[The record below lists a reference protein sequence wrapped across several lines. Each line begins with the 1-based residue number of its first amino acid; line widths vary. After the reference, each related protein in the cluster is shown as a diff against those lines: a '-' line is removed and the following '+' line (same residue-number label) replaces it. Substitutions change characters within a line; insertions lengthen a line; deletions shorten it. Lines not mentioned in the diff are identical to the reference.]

1 MNHKVQKI
9 KEQVLRKIPAILS
22 HLDRDP
28 YSKTRGSFDRLYWG
42 WKLKDYPDA
51 TLQRLIYPL
60 ANYYCNVDDS
70 FCDEERFVFW
80 ITSAFE
86 YLKTIQHRDGSQCA
100 SWSCS

>member
-1 MNHKVQKI
+1 MNHKAYTI
-9 KEQVLRKIPAILS
+9 KEQVLHKIPAILS

-28 YSKTRGSFDRLYWG
+28 CSKTRGSFDRLYWG

-60 ANYYCNVDDS
+60 ASYYYNVDDS

-80 ITSAFE
+80 ITSAFG
-86 YLKTIQHRDGSQCA
+86 YLKTIQQPWGNRIPA
-100 SWSCS
+100 V